1 MNNIRQK
8 SKIYYQYVVQ
18 LFQNGKFK
26 RYLRDDREQPFS
38 FGTKG
43 EANLFARQY
52 LAIRNRKS
60 FTIKVV
66 PVKIKLPKPELSN
79 ASTKQR

>member
-1 MNNIRQK
+1 MSKIRQK

-26 RYLRDDREQPFS
+26 RYLRDEKNQPFS
-38 FGTKG
+38 FGTRG
-43 EANLFARQY
+43 EGNLFARQY

-66 PVKIKLPKPELSN
+66 PVKIKLPNPNKDYSN
-79 ASTKQR
+79 V